1 MMSFT
6 LAIIILT
13 CLVSITSFSRP
24 EKIDEMSMWP
34 YMVKEKKQYY
44 RFITSGF
51 VHGDWGHLF
60 FNMLT
65 LYFFSSNIENVYAQL
80 FGSKLYFLAFYV
92 ISIILSDIPSF
103 IKHRNNYAYRS
114 IGASGA
120 VSAVVFSSILFFP
133 WASIYVFFI
142 KMPAIIYGALFLGL
156 SAYMSRR
163 GGDNINH
170 DAHFWGA
177 VVGLAFPLILRP
189 ELFNYFINQLMSKF
203 Q

>member
-1 MMSFT
+1 M
-6 LAIIILT
+6 
-13 CLVSITSFSRP
+13 SITSFSRP

-34 YMVKEKKQYY
+34 YMIKEKKQYY

-65 LYFFSSNIENVYAQL
+65 LYFFSSQIESVYAQL
-80 FGSKLYFLAFYV
+80 FGSKLYFLAFYL
-92 ISIILSDIPSF
+92 ISIILSDIPSY
-103 IKHRNNYAYRS
+103 IKHHNNYAYRS

-120 VSAVVFSSILFFP
+120 VSAVVFSFILFSP
-133 WASIYVFFI
+133 WSSIYVFFV
-142 KMPAIIYGALFLGL
+142 KLPAIIYGVLFLGL

-177 VVGLAFPLILRP
+177 IVGLAFPLILRP

>member
-1 MMSFT
+1 MSFT

-34 YMVKEKKQYY
+34 YMIKEKKQYY

-65 LYFFSSNIENVYAQL
+65 LYFFSSQIESVYAQL
-80 FGSKLYFLAFYV
+80 FGSKLYFLAFYL
-92 ISIILSDIPSF
+92 ISIILSDIPSY
-103 IKHRNNYAYRS
+103 IKHHNNYAYRS

-120 VSAVVFSSILFFP
+120 VSAVVFSFILFSP
-133 WASIYVFFI
+133 WSSIYVFFV
-142 KMPAIIYGALFLGL
+142 KLPAIIYGVLFLGL

-177 VVGLAFPLILRP
+177 IVGLAFPLILRP

>member
-34 YMVKEKKQYY
+34 YMIKEKKQYY

-65 LYFFSSNIENVYAQL
+65 LYFFSSQIESVYAQL
-80 FGSKLYFLAFYV
+80 FGSKLYFLAFYL
-92 ISIILSDIPSF
+92 ISIILSDIPSY
-103 IKHRNNYAYRS
+103 IKHHNNYAYRS

-120 VSAVVFSSILFFP
+120 VSAVVFSFILFSP
-133 WASIYVFFI
+133 WSSIYVFFV
-142 KMPAIIYGALFLGL
+142 KLPAIIYGVLFLGL

-177 VVGLAFPLILRP
+177 IVGLAFPLILRP